1 MSRLTVVPIVEGHGE
16 VPSVRILL
24 ERIWYEL
31 LQGEFIEVLQPIR
44 QPRGRLASNK
54 EGALEK
60 ALNLAAGKLRARSG
74 LQHPKLILILLDRNT
89 DLPCQLAPS
98 LLQIAHACR
107 ADQDVACVIANVEY
121 ETWFVAAAAS
131 LSEYLDLSK
140 DASLPETPEKFGS
153 GKAWIEQ
160 RFKGRYSET
169 VDQPRLTARMDLHA
183 CRSRSLSFDKLCRD
197 LEARMKAP

>member
-24 ERIWYEL
+24 QRIWYEL

-44 QPRGRLASNK
+44 QPRDRLTSNK

-74 LQHPKLILILLDRNT
+74 LQQPTLILILLDANT
-89 DLPCQLAPS
+89 DVPCALAPS
-98 LLQIAHACR
+98 LLQTANDCR
-107 ADQDVACVIANVEY
+107 ADQDIACVLPNVEY

-131 LSEYLDLSK
+131 LGEHLDLSK
-140 DASLPETPEKFGS
+140 DRALPETPEDLRL
-153 GKAWIEQ
+153 GKAWIQQ

-169 VDQPRLTARMDLHA
+169 VDQPKLTARMDLYG
-183 CRSRSLSFDKLCRD
+183 CRTQSPSFDKLCRE
-197 LEARMKAP
+197 LEARVKAP